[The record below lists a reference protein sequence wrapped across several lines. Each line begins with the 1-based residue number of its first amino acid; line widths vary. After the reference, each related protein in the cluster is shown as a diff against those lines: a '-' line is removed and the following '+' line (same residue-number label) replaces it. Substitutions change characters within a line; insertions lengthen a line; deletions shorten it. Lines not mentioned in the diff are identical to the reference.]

1 MEEFH
6 ISIAIICYNHAEFIS
21 EAIDSVLNQKH
32 SYKCEILVSDDA
44 STDETVSILVNYQ
57 KQYPD
62 LIKVILQDKNLGPT
76 QNLYQLLLEC
86 KGKYIA
92 ILEGDDFWTDI
103 FKIKKQVEF
112 LDSNPSIIA
121 CTHRYKV
128 VNEKGAEIAN
138 EYFGLGRPLSG
149 EYKLEQ
155 FENYIYFG
163 LLGSLVFR
171 NLYFQ
176 NRNIYEIVKSAH
188 PFIGDITLNLLLVLN
203 GRIFVMDD
211 NMAAH
216 RIIVRKNGSNYKS
229 TVNGKNQIKNRLL
242 YLEKLE
248 KFALIEYNV
257 SVRYAPR
264 VDNFLAWSI
273 LYLVKY
279 PNKHNWSV
287 MVFVFK
293 LLDDRKKF
301 INYILLNINKVPKF
315 IFSQIIKLFKK

>member
-62 LIKVILQDKNLGPT
+62 LINVILQDTNIGPT
-76 QNLYQLLLEC
+76 QNLYQLLLQC

-128 VNEKGAEIAN
+128 VNEKGAEIVN

-149 EYKLEQ
+149 EYKLEH
-155 FENYIYFG
+155 FENYIYSG

-171 NLYFQ
+171 NLYFH

-188 PFIGDITLNLLLVLN
+188 PFIGDITLNLLLLLN

-264 VDNFLAWSI
+264 VENFLAWSI

-301 INYILLNINKVPKF
+301 INYILLNINKIPKF
-315 IFSQIIKLFKK
+315 IFSQIIKFFKK